1 MNKSLKTG
9 IAVVVALAVTAL
21 FFIYSNPLAF
31 FGESG
36 SIGQSGQLVVQDE
49 TIGTGEEARPGDIL
63 QDGTVFDT
71 SSGEEPPRFM
81 IGAGLMIQ
89 GWEQGLPGMRQ
100 GGKRL
105 LIIPPEMAYGEQ
117 GRGPIPPNATLIFEV
132 ELVKV
137 ERPQ

>member
-1 MNKSLKTG
+1 MNKRLKTG

-63 QDGTVFDT
+63 IVNYTGRLQDGTGFDT
-71 SSGEEPPRFM
+71 LSGEAPPRFLLR
-81 IGAGLMIQ
+81 AGLIIW
-89 GWEQGLPGMRQ
+89 GW
-100 GGKRL
+100 
-105 LIIPPEMAYGEQ
+105 
-117 GRGPIPPNATLIFEV
+117 
-132 ELVKV
+132 
-137 ERPQ
+137 